1 MTTCSYSIAIAW
13 KTVVSQSYNLYNG
26 MITMVNQVSSVWF
39 DNKSLRKSLH
49 NETNF
54 NKCRREFT
62 EKFCEFIGLVINS
75 VQEQNYVRFDRRI
88 FPLGLNTLDN
98 ARENEINTFPK
109 THKENQFSIFYIT

>member
-1 MTTCSYSIAIAW
+1 MATKTINNNNHISFICMTICSYSIAKSG

-62 EKFCEFIGLVINS
+62 EKFSEFINLIINS
-75 VQEQNYVRFDRRI
+75 V
-88 FPLGLNTLDN
+88 
-98 ARENEINTFPK
+98 
-109 THKENQFSIFYIT
+109 